1 MPIDYDSE
9 NSYFSSPLTKETNM
23 SPQDASDSKFT
34 FGMASMLPQ
43 EEMLEVGTRRK
54 QLTIGIPREAQKYE
68 SRVALTPEAVDQLV
82 NIGHDVIIESGAGKA
97 ANYSDT
103 DYSELGGFIT
113 REKAEVY
120 QSDIILK
127 IAPLTME
134 EIDMLGEKRVVISS
148 LHLNSQ
154 TREYIQNLIRR
165 KVTAIAFENI
175 KDEHDCYPVVS
186 SMSTIAGNTSI
197 LIAAE
202 YLSNYRGGKGV
213 MLGGIPGIT
222 PAEVV
227 ILGAGTAAE
236 SAARAAMGLGAHVKV
251 FDNSVHRLR
260 RLQNNIGQRLYTS
273 VYHRQVLERSMK
285 AADVLIGAV
294 YLIEKGPRYMV
305 TEDMVKLMKKGS
317 VIVDISI
324 DQGGCIETSECK
336 TQADPVF
343 TKHGVIHYCIPN
355 LPSRVART
363 ASIAISNVF
372 LPLLTNMGE
381 SGSLQRYL
389 KENLGVRNGVYIY
402 NGTLTNNFIGQHLDI
417 PSQDI
422 DLLMAAF

>member
-1 MPIDYDSE
+1 M
-9 NSYFSSPLTKETNM
+9 TA
-23 SPQDASDSKFT
+23 QDASDSRFT
-34 FGMASMLPQ
+34 FGKASLLPQ
-43 EEMLEVGTRRK
+43 EEMLEVGTKRK

-82 NIGHDVIIESGAGKA
+82 SYGHDVIIESGAGNA
-97 ANYSDT
+97 VHYSDT

-127 IAPLTME
+127 IAPLSME
-134 EIDMLGEKRVVISS
+134 EIDMLGEKRIVISS

-154 TREYIQNLIRR
+154 TKQFIRR
-165 KVTAIAFENI
+165 LIKKKVTAIAFENI
-175 KDEHDCYPVVS
+175 KDEHNCYPVVR
-186 SMSTIAGNTSI
+186 SMSTIAGNTSV

-202 YLSNYRGGKGV
+202 YLSNFRGGKGV

-236 SAARAAMGLGAHVKV
+236 SAARAAIGLGAHVKV

-273 VYHRQVLERSMK
+273 VFHRQVLERSLK
-285 AADVLIGAV
+285 AADVLIGAI
-294 YLIEKGPRYMV
+294 YLIEKGPRFMV
-305 TEDMVKLMKKGS
+305 TEDMVRLMKKGA

-336 TQADPVF
+336 TQADPVY
-343 TKHGVIHYCIPN
+343 TKHGVLHYCVPN

-372 LPLLTNMGE
+372 LPLLIDIGE

-389 KENLGVRNGVYIY
+389 KENPGVRNGVYMY
-402 NGTLTNNFIGQHLDI
+402 NGTLTNNFIGKHLDI

>member
-1 MPIDYDSE
+1 MI
-9 NSYFSSPLTKETNM
+9 
-23 SPQDASDSKFT
+23 PQDTSDSQFT
-34 FGMASMLPQ
+34 FGRASLMPQ
-43 EEMLEVGTRRK
+43 EEMLEVGKSKK
-54 QLTIGIPREAQKYE
+54 QLTIGIPKEIQKFE

-82 NIGHDVIIESGAGKA
+82 SSGHEVLIESGAGNA

-103 DYSELGGFIT
+103 DYSELGGYILDN
-113 REKAEVY
+113 KAAIY
-120 QSDIILK
+120 KADTILK
-127 IAPLTME
+127 IAPLSIE
-134 EIDMLGEKRVVISS
+134 EIELLSERQVVISS

-154 TREYIQNLIRR
+154 TKQFVQQLMQK

-175 KDEHDCYPVVS
+175 KDEHNCHPVVR

-202 YLSNYRGGKGV
+202 YLNNSRGGKGV

-222 PAEVV
+222 PTEVM

-236 SAARAAMGLGAHVKV
+236 SAVRAALGLGAQVKV
-251 FDNSVHRLR
+251 FDSSVHRLN
-260 RLQNNIGQRLYTS
+260 RLQNHIGQRVYTS
-273 VYHRQVLERSMK
+273 VFHRQVMERTLRS
-285 AADVLIGAV
+285 ADVLIGAM
-294 YLIEKGPRYMV
+294 YLIEQGPRYIV
-305 TEDMVKLMKKGS
+305 TEEMVKQMKKGS

-336 TQADPVF
+336 TQVDPVF
-343 TKHGVIHYCIPN
+343 TKHGVIHYCVPN

-372 LPLLTNMGE
+372 APLLQKMGE
-381 SGSLQRYL
+381 SGGVKQFL
-389 KENLGVRNGVYIY
+389 KDDKGVRNGVYIF
-402 NGTLTNNFIGQHLDI
+402 NGILTNNFIGKHFNI
-417 PSQDI
+417 PSKDI